1 LIFLDE
7 MALSIFIW
15 FNGLQKCRVK
25 ITSETFLQ
33 KSPYKS
39 VSYNLARFWIEE
51 GRRSGDL
58 KGGSMRKLF
67 AAVIIIL
74 CLAGVL
80 FGADLPLES
89 GQAAATAAV
98 TASKI
103 DTGDTAWILVSTAL
117 VMLMTP
123 GLALFYGGMV
133 RGKNVLGTIM
143 QSFVAIAIVSLQWI
157 LIGYSLA
164 FGPDVNGIIGSLA
177 WVGLNGVGVAP
188 NPDYA
193 PTIPHITFMMYQAMF
208 AVITPALISGAF
220 AERMKFSSYLLFTLL
235 WSTLVYDPVAHW
247 VWGAGG
253 WLKNMGTLDFAG
265 GIVVHL
271 ISGIA
276 ALAAALLIGKRKGYL
291 QEVMTPHNLP
301 MTVLGAG
308 LLWFGWFGFNA
319 GSALSAGSLSAMAF
333 VATHTSAVAA
343 TVMWVLIEWLHR
355 GKPTMFGA
363 ATGSI
368 AGLATITPASGFVS
382 PMSSLVI
389 GLAAGAVCYGAL
401 NMKSKLGYDDS
412 LDAFGVHGVGGALG
426 TFATGLFAQ
435 TLINPSGNNGLFFG
449 GHQVMMT
456 QIMAIL
462 VTAAYSFIVSMII
475 LIILDKLIGL
485 RVDEEAEVN
494 GLDISQHG
502 ETGYTF

>member
-1 LIFLDE
+1 
-7 MALSIFIW
+7 M
-15 FNGLQKCRVK
+15 G
-25 ITSETFLQ
+25 
-33 KSPYKS
+33 
-39 VSYNLARFWIEE
+39 
-51 GRRSGDL
+51 
-58 KGGSMRKLF
+58 KLF
-67 AAVIIIL
+67 GILLMLVFLCAPGVVFGEGLPSQTDEVVVIT
-74 CLAGVL
+74 
-80 FGADLPLES
+80 P
-89 GQAAATAAV
+89 
-98 TASKI
+98 SKI

-143 QSFVAIAIVSLQWI
+143 QNFIAIAIVSVQWI
-157 LIGYSLA
+157 VIGYSLA
-164 FGPDVNGIIGSLA
+164 FGPDVYGIIGSLD
-177 WVGLNGVGVAP
+177 WIGLQGVGVDP

-208 AVITPALISGAF
+208 AVITPALITGAF
-220 AERMKFSSYLLFTLL
+220 AERMKFSAYLLFTLL

-247 VWGAGG
+247 VWGTGG
-253 WLKNMGTLDFAG
+253 WLKKMGTLDFAG

-271 ISGIA
+271 ISGIS
-276 ALAAALLIGKRKGYL
+276 ALAAALMLGKRKGYL
-291 QEVMTPHNLP
+291 QEAIYPHNLP

-319 GSALSAGSLSAMAF
+319 GSALSAGTLSAMAF

-343 TVMWVLIEWLHR
+343 TFIWIIIEWLHR

-368 AGLATITPASGFVS
+368 AGLATITPASGFVA
-382 PMSSLVI
+382 PMSALII
-389 GLAAGAVCYGAL
+389 GLAAGSVCYFAL
-401 NMKSKLGYDDS
+401 NMKTKFGYDDS
-412 LDAFGVHGVGGALG
+412 LDVFGVHGVGGIAG

-449 GHQVMMT
+449 NQQLLVSQMV
-456 QIMAIL
+456 AICITAIYSFG
-462 VTAAYSFIVSMII
+462 VTAII
-475 LIILDKLIGL
+475 LKVLDKTVGL
-485 RVDEEAEVN
+485 RVDEESEVS

-502 ETGYTF
+502 ESGYSF